1 ISMVNAVYTDE
12 IPPAGVLQVIKDNNL
27 QLELC

>member
-1 ISMVNAVYTDE
+1 VNAVYTDE
-12 IPPAGVLQVIKDNNL
+12 MLPAGVLQVIKDNNL